1 VAVEWGTVLASGTF
15 SAVIAGGFALAGQ
28 RWQRRHEREEA
39 MRARL
44 IGALDDFLA
53 ATGDANGAL
62 TWSLNRLIID
72 ERSDGADEDAERASG
87 LIQLAMAK
95 RLRVELLL
103 GPDSEASTEAAR
115 MTTGLLALEQKN
127 REAIS
132 HLGLRDGVD
141 RRAEAEAANATWA
154 ELAASRHRF
163 LNASRAALRAP
174 LEG

>member
-1 VAVEWGTVLASGTF
+1 MFG
-15 SAVIAGGFALAGQ
+15 LAGQ

-62 TWSLNRLIID
+62 TRSLNRLIID
-72 ERSDGADEDAERASG
+72 ERLEGADEDAERAGG
-87 LIQLAMAK
+87 LVQLALAK

-103 GPDSEASTEAAR
+103 GPDSAASTEAAR
-115 MTTGLLALEQKN
+115 MTTALLALEQKN

-132 HLGLRDGVD
+132 HVGHRNEAR

-154 ELAASRHRF
+154 EMAASRHRF
-163 LNASRAALRAP
+163 LDASRAALRAP
-174 LEG
+174 LDG